1 MLESLEKEAH
11 EIISTKHQVVRQRR
25 WQDDLDDLRHF
36 AYVPEDA
43 VDDKDESVRQR
54 RQIERRQ
61 RLAVRQDISELGA
74 GPEAL
79 QAQGYW
85 SDDDM
90 GADWE
95 AQRDSRLQEIQD
107 KRIDDMLEDVG
118 SEFSDLEVVKSKFEA
133 WKTQFKDDYTK
144 AFGALSLPAAFE
156 FYIRCELVSWDPMSE
171 PIDFHDWKWHRIL
184 SEYGVVEDQEDMEE
198 DANTELLGKAVEKAV
213 IKRLKS
219 MLDTLNAASMREM
232 RNLEKLVEEISYYV
246 EKHERAYQDLLAAIE
261 IAIDKQIKQYADLM
275 DTIVLHPGEH
285 SVESKH
291 RFFWRQCKYLKT
303 LQIWK
308 RQLPSEALESLADT
322 IINRIIAPIL
332 QPTTNPSDAELQREA
347 LQLASRLK

>member
-1 MLESLEKEAH
+1 MEKEAH
-11 EIISTKHQVVRQRR
+11 DIIATKHEVVRQRR
-25 WQDDLDDLRHF
+25 WQDDLDDLRQF
-36 AYVPEDA
+36 AYVSGN

-54 RQIERRQ
+54 RQIERQQ
-61 RLAVRQDISELGA
+61 RLAVRQDISEMGD
-74 GPEAL
+74 GPETL
-79 QAQGYW
+79 QAQGFW

-95 AQRDSRLQEIQD
+95 AQRDTRLQEIQD
-107 KRIDDMLEDVG
+107 KRIEEMLEDVG
-118 SEFSDLEVVKSKFEA
+118 SEFSDLAIVQRRFEA
-133 WKTQFKDDYTK
+133 WKTQFNDDYTK

-171 PIDFHDWKWHRIL
+171 PVDFHDWKWHRIL
-184 SEYGVVEDQEDMEE
+184 SEYGVTEDQEDMEE
-198 DANTELLGKAVEKAV
+198 DANTELLSKAVEKV
-213 IKRLKS
+213 IIKRLKS

-261 IAIDKQIKQYADLM
+261 IAIDKQIKPYADLM

-285 SVESKH
+285 NAESKQ
-291 RFFWRQCKYLKT
+291 RFFWRQCKYLTT

-308 RQLPSEALESLADT
+308 RQLPSKALESLADT

-332 QPTTNPSDAELQREA
+332 QPTSNPSDAELQKEA
-347 LQLASRLK
+347 LQIASRLK